1 MNYLTIAQ
9 YALAACLLGYGLVL
23 LATKGGQRLRG
34 LLGRR
39 RERAPVDDLRLVI
52 DLAAR
57 LRDAGKTQAVTVCQQ
72 LLDELLKPEA
82 PKP

>member
-1 MNYLTIAQ
+1 MIQ
-9 YALAACLLGYGLVL
+9 YGAAGGLIGYGVLL
-23 LATKGGQRLRG
+23 LATKGGNLLRG

-57 LRDAGKTQAVTVCQQ
+57 LRDSGKTQAVEVCQQ
-72 LLDELLKPEA
+72 LLDELLKPETKA
-82 PKP
+82 

>member
-9 YALAACLLGYGLVL
+9 YALAAACVGYGLIL
-23 LATKGGQRLRG
+23 LATKGGQWIRG

-57 LRDAGKTQAVTVCQQ
+57 LRDAGKTQAVAVCQQ

>member
-1 MNYLTIAQ
+1 MTA
-9 YALAACLLGYGLVL
+9 ALPYVQAAVGVGLVCYAVWL
-23 LATKGGQRLRG
+23 IVSRVRTAGPWAKS
-34 LLGRR
+34 

-57 LRDAGKTQAVTVCQQ
+57 LRDKGQHEAVKVCEQ
-72 LLDELLKPEA
+72 LTHELLKPAEQ